1 MKLEGKKALVTGAS
15 QGIGRTIALALAAE
29 GADVA
34 INYIGPGSPNEDAA
48 KAVAAEVEALGRK
61 AIIVAA
67 DVSKHDEAAAMVD
80 ETVKELGR
88 IDILV
93 NNAGITRDGLLL
105 RMKES
110 DWDAVLSINL
120 KGVFNCTKAAVK
132 YMMKQ
137 KAGHI
142 VSISSVVG
150 IMGNAGQANYAAAK
164 AGVIG
169 FTKAVAKEVAARGI
183 TANAVAPGFV
193 KTNMTAV
200 LPEKVVEGMLASIPL
215 HRLGETTDIAK
226 AVVFLASDDANYI
239 TGQTLHVDG
248 GMVM

>member
-1 MKLEGKKALVTGAS
+1 MKLEGKKVLVTGAS
-15 QGIGRTIALALAAE
+15 RGIGKAIALAMAAE

-34 INYIGPGSPNEDAA
+34 VNYAGSEAAA
-48 KAVAAEVEALGRK
+48 KAVAAEIEAMGRK
-61 AIIVAA
+61 AIVIQA
-67 DVSKHDEAAAMVD
+67 DISSNEAATGMIDQV
-80 ETVKELGR
+80 VKEFGR
-88 IDILV
+88 IDVLV
-93 NNAGITRDGLLL
+93 NNAGITRDGLLM
-105 RMKES
+105 RMKEE
-110 DWDAVLSINL
+110 DWDAVITTNL

-142 VSISSVVG
+142 VNISSVVG
-150 IMGNAGQANYAAAK
+150 VMGNAGQANYAAAK

-183 TANAVAPGFV
+183 TVNAIAPGFIQ
-193 KTNMTAV
+193 TDMTAV
-200 LPEKVVEGMLASIPL
+200 LNEKQVEGMLASIPL
-215 HRLGETTDIAK
+215 RKLGDPSDIAK
-226 AVVFLASDDANYI
+226 AALFLASEDANYI